1 VRVSERSASAQMK
14 PWDRIGARIVPL
26 RGTYQMCGGLLV
38 YELGI
43 SEQLLTKFRWFESRI
58 EREMHVIADELGT
71 QFDSGLYKGITA
83 NGALLELAAPIFTR
97 IWLSDALDHALNP
110 QRPQLYNTDGD
121 AIVLCTLRFPLEQ
134 TASQEMAC
142 AALAII
148 DDLRA
153 ASDTCRTQIGLTRVV
168 AGGARQRHR
177 VVWETVP

>member
-1 VRVSERSASAQMK
+1 MYDRVGWWRCLKQPSSELPRS
-14 PWDRIGARIVPL
+14 
-26 RGTYQMCGGLLV
+26 GGLLA

-43 SEQLLTKFRWFESRI
+43 SEQLLAKLRWFESRV
-58 EREMHVIADELGT
+58 EREMHVIADELGA

-110 QRPQLYNTDGD
+110 RRPQLYNTDGD
-121 AIVLCTLRFPLEQ
+121 EIVLCTLRLEE

-153 ASDTCRTQIGLTRVV
+153 ASDTFFNWSGRRSVNCLQIFRAT
-168 AGGARQRHR
+168 
-177 VVWETVP
+177 